1 MSSYMKDE
9 NDFWNLLLD
18 SSSLIVIFFFAIT
31 SETRGRIIDGAFS
44 KHEPCFFVCI
54 LIWSTSIEW
63 MRALSQQQNVPLF
76 VGTRK
81 YSLSVSPI
89 YSGSLTIGMRFTA
102 LFPSTKSS
110 TSNIIIDFNTND
122 LTIDWTWEVFEC
134 YRIHRKCLPT
144 VTKENAESNNTI
156 TYTKMMATK
165 DGRFKKYEETYI
177 STLSEFFSLAF
188 CLLCIA
194 EILSFC
200 FVVCVCE
207 FYSHSKVDSMHNTQH
222 FLYT

>member
-144 VTKENAESNNTI
+144 VTKENPNQNNTI
-156 TYTKMMATK
+156 STRWWWRRKMEGLRNMKKHTYQHWVNFSRWPFVCCVSLK
-165 DGRFKKYEETYI
+165 
-177 STLSEFFSLAF
+177 FFPFAL
-188 CLLCIA
+188 
-194 EILSFC
+194 
-200 FVVCVCE
+200 
-207 FYSHSKVDSMHNTQH
+207 
-222 FLYT
+222 